1 MASRLPLHWLMLGAG
16 AIYSELS
23 PQQRTT
29 VLPAAAAFL
38 IRPRCL

>member
-29 VLPAAAAFL
+29 GYPPRLPF
-38 IRPRCL
+38 